1 VLSIAPTSLPPAG
14 MRDCSTALRHAR
26 AGIVAGILSANT
38 GASAGGATIAYSF
51 FCLDFWD
58 CLEDFLYG

>member
-1 VLSIAPTSLPPAG
+1 VGDFEVAIG
-14 MRDCSTALRHAR
+14 E
-26 AGIVAGILSANT
+26 IVAGTLSANT